1 MGSIKH
7 EMFVFQVL
15 SVMVTSNFRYLMIH
29 GTRTNACPLFS
40 NGTYTLLRWYCRHF
54 QLAPSFLVG
63 CRRCHL
69 VVVLER
75 RRCSSSSSLSSIVI
89 VFDSSPL
96 AHIYLVRNRM

>member
-29 GTRTNACPLFS
+29 GSRTNACPLFS
-40 NGTYTLLRWYCRHF
+40 NGTYTLLRWYCRHCQVASVVF
-54 QLAPSFLVG
+54 SWLSSLSFS
-63 CRRCHL
+63 CR
-69 VVVLER
+69 
-75 RRCSSSSSLSSIVI
+75 SGTPSLSSIVI